1 MSGVSMGFDQ
11 RAEVNE
17 SDESD
22 DLARLRRLFLFDA
35 VCEAG
40 GIGQAALQSGRTQPA
55 VSLAISK
62 LEASFGGRLF
72 ERGFGGSELTAE
84 GAIVQRRV
92 RRMLDQMERAV
103 ASLTG
108 QSAPAAAH
116 GKNDARNM
124 CRHLTDS
131 QVRCHIAIAN
141 AGSAAEAA
149 QQLRISQPAVHRA
162 ARQIEQ
168 TVGVSLYR
176 RRVHSVSANAA
187 GIEFA
192 RCLSLALYEIA
203 QAREDLAYARGQLSG
218 KVAIG
223 VLPML
228 PPRLVARAIQRL
240 RERYPA
246 ARLTVDEGS
255 HARLLRELR
264 NGTLDIII
272 GALRTPRL
280 TGAVQETELFAD
292 PFIIAVRKGHR
303 LAGKKTIRAQDLT
316 GYDWVVPQRNVPR
329 RTTIDSIFARLQLK
343 PTIVVETSSLAMMMA
358 MLVESDCI
366 TLLARSQISEAY
378 PGSEMV
384 ALELD
389 TPAARRA
396 VGYTVRT
403 DWLSTAVQEAFI
415 ELLREECE
423 ERTIFND
430 APASRSRRP
439 RPRSA

>member
-1 MSGVSMGFDQ
+1 MSAFGGTSS
-11 RAEVNE
+11 N
-17 SDESD
+17 D
-22 DLARLRRLFLFDA
+22 DLMRLRRLFLFDA

-40 GIGQAALQSGRTQPA
+40 GIGQAAARAGRTQPA
-55 VSLAISK
+55 VSLAVSK
-62 LEASFGGRLF
+62 LEASFGGQLF

-84 GAIVQRRV
+84 GVILQRRV

-108 QSAPAAAH
+108 QSAASHA
-116 GKNDARNM
+116 GKI
-124 CRHLTDS
+124 CRHLTDT

-149 QQLRISQPAVHRA
+149 LSLGISQPAVHRA

-168 TVGVSLYR
+168 NVGMSLYR
-176 RRVHSVSANAA
+176 RRVHSVSATPA

-203 QAREDLAYARGQLSG
+203 QASEDLAYARGQLTG

-223 VLPML
+223 VLPLL

-246 ARLTVDEGS
+246 ARVTVDEGS

-264 NGTLDIII
+264 TGAIDIII
-272 GALRTPRL
+272 GGLREPRL
-280 TGAVQETELFAD
+280 MGSVQETELFAD
-292 PFIIAVRKGHR
+292 PYVVAVRKGHR
-303 LAGKKTIRAQDLT
+303 LAGQKSVAAHDLAD
-316 GYDWVVPQRNVPR
+316 YDWVVPQRNVPR
-329 RTTIDSIFARLQLK
+329 RAVIDSIFARLQVK
-343 PTIVVETSSLAMMMA
+343 PPLVVETSSLAMMIA

-366 TLLARSQISEAY
+366 TLLSRALIREAS

-384 ALELD
+384 ALELV
-389 TPAARRA
+389 TPEASRA
-396 VGYTVRT
+396 VGYTLRS
-403 DWLSTAVQEAFI
+403 DWLGTAVQQAFV
-415 ELLREECE
+415 EHLREECAF
-423 ERTIFND
+423 RI
-430 APASRSRRP
+430 
-439 RPRSA
+439 

>member
-1 MSGVSMGFDQ
+1 MSAFGGTSS
-11 RAEVNE
+11 N
-17 SDESD
+17 D
-22 DLARLRRLFLFDA
+22 DLMRLRRLFLFDA

-40 GIGQAALQSGRTQPA
+40 GIGQAAARAGRTQPA
-55 VSLAISK
+55 VSLAVSK
-62 LEASFGGRLF
+62 LEASFGGQLF

-84 GAIVQRRV
+84 GVILQRRV

-108 QSAPAAAH
+108 QSAASHA
-116 GKNDARNM
+116 GKI
-124 CRHLTDS
+124 CRHLTDT

-149 QQLRISQPAVHRA
+149 QSLGISQPAVHRA

-168 TVGVSLYR
+168 NVGMSLYR
-176 RRVHSVSANAA
+176 RRVHSVSATPA

-203 QAREDLAYARGQLSG
+203 QASEDLAYARGQLTG

-223 VLPML
+223 VLPLL

-246 ARLTVDEGS
+246 ARVTVDEGS

-264 NGTLDIII
+264 TGAIDIII
-272 GALRTPRL
+272 GGLREPRL
-280 TGAVQETELFAD
+280 MGSVQETELFAD
-292 PFIIAVRKGHR
+292 PYVVAVRKGHR
-303 LAGKKTIRAQDLT
+303 LAGQKSVAAHDLAD
-316 GYDWVVPQRNVPR
+316 YDWVVPQRNVPR
-329 RTTIDSIFARLQLK
+329 RAVIDSIFARLQVK
-343 PTIVVETSSLAMMMA
+343 PPLVVETSSLAMMIA

-366 TLLARSQISEAY
+366 TLLSRALIREAS

-384 ALELD
+384 ALELV
-389 TPAARRA
+389 TPEASRA
-396 VGYTVRT
+396 VGYTLRS
-403 DWLSTAVQEAFI
+403 DWLGTAVQQAFV
-415 ELLREECE
+415 EHLREEC
-423 ERTIFND
+423 
-430 APASRSRRP
+430 ASRI
-439 RPRSA
+439 